1 MKQKPIDGPLS
12 EAEEALADLAEAWA
26 AYMRTMEPE
35 EQEKYENALTACI
48 PIGRHYSRQR
58 AALGKRLSKR

>member
-35 EQEKYENALTACI
+35 EQEKYENALLVCDH
-48 PIGRHYSRQR
+48 IGRHYSRER